1 MLVSAAAAAGG
12 LPYMANDSAT
22 KAYPLN
28 LGEALHVELSQAGV
42 NVTVLAPLI
51 VNTGVVAR
59 MGIDAVPMQAEVI
72 SAEQAVDE
80 ALTALQENRATAVT
94 RAELAAG
101 YEGIK
106 EAVAEAIKARLA
118 AAQPAH

>member
-1 MLVSAAAAAGG
+1 
-12 LPYMANDSAT
+12 
-22 KAYPLN
+22 
-28 LGEALHVELSQAGV
+28 
-42 NVTVLAPLI
+42 
-51 VNTGVVAR
+51 
-59 MGIDAVPMQAEVI
+59 MGIDAMPMPAAI

-80 ALTALQENRATAVT
+80 ALTALLDNRATTVT

-106 EAVAEAIKARLA
+106 EAVVEAIKGRLA

>member
-1 MLVSAAAAAGG
+1 M
-12 LPYMANDSAT
+12 D
-22 KAYPLN
+22 
-28 LGEALHVELSQAGV
+28 
-42 NVTVLAPLI
+42 
-51 VNTGVVAR
+51 TGVVAR
-59 MGIDAVPMQAEVI
+59 MGIDAVPMPAAI

-80 ALTALQENRATAVT
+80 ALTALQENRATTVS

-106 EAVAEAIKARLA
+106 GAVVEAIKGRLA

>member
-1 MLVSAAAAAGG
+1 
-12 LPYMANDSAT
+12 
-22 KAYPLN
+22 
-28 LGEALHVELSQAGV
+28 
-42 NVTVLAPLI
+42 VTVLAPLI

-59 MGIDAVPMQAEVI
+59 MGIDEIPLLVAAI

-80 ALTALQENRATAVT
+80 ALTALAENKATTVT

-106 EAVAEAIKARLA
+106 EAVVEAIKVRLA
-118 AAQPAH
+118 AAQTAH